1 MKKIRGILIAMVVLC
16 SCYNRNETNL
26 YPSPATCDTSVVTFS
41 GTILPIM
48 QEHCAI
54 SGCHT
59 GPSTGNGLNYN
70 LYSGLAVVAS
80 NGQLIPAIEHTGPD
94 PMPKDMPMLDAC
106 SINEIVRWVN
116 EGYPDN

>member
-1 MKKIRGILIAMVVLC
+1 MKRIIVLLVIILVFS
-16 SCYNRNETNL
+16 SCYNRKAADL
-26 YPSPATCDTSVVTFS
+26 YPSTTVCDTTSVTYS

-48 QEHCAI
+48 QQHCAI

-59 GPSTGNGLNYN
+59 GPGTANGLDYRQ
-70 LYSGLAVVAS
+70 YSDLAVVAS
-80 NGQLIPAIEHTGPD
+80 NGQLIPAIKHTGPD

-116 EGYPDN
+116 EGYPNN